1 MARRKNSR
9 GSTPPKYRLH
19 KSSGKA
25 VVSIHGRDH
34 YLGKYNSPE
43 SRRKY
48 RRLIATHWLAE
59 PDPQPLSENPKCS
72 ITVTFLAVEYAK
84 YAKNKYRLPNG
95 KQKNEWFQIQKT
107 LREVR
112 ANYGDLLATE
122 FGPLKFEEF
131 RSTLIARGLAKHTV
145 KRYSNYVKNMY
156 QRGVKLELIPVDL
169 HQRLEAVGPVEMPY
183 KPPKKILPVD
193 LGIVRQTQSELT
205 SVVSDMVEIQLL
217 TAMRPNEVCNLRPCD
232 INRSGDIWL
241 YEPP

>member
-1 MARRKNSR
+1 
-9 GSTPPKYRLH
+9 
-19 KSSGKA
+19 
-25 VVSIHGRDH
+25 
-34 YLGKYNSPE
+34 
-43 SRRKY
+43 
-48 RRLIATHWLAE
+48 
-59 PDPQPLSENPKCS
+59 
-72 ITVTFLAVEYAK
+72 
-84 YAKNKYRLPNG
+84 
-95 KQKNEWFQIQKT
+95 
-107 LREVR
+107 
-112 ANYGDLLATE
+112 
-122 FGPLKFEEF
+122 
-131 RSTLIARGLAKHTV
+131 
-145 KRYSNYVKNMY
+145 MY